1 MTTIAVRPPVASEPP
16 LVKRLIEQFGA
27 TRLDESSFESGIS
40 APGHTVLF
48 FTEDPQRIK
57 ETLDVAVI
65 LPEIA
70 QAMTQRLRI
79 GVLPPPLAVAKAP
92 IYGVRRWPALVFLR
106 DGGWLGN
113 IEGLRDWAE
122 YLEITNQLLAGPVLP
137 LPPKVIP
144 VAAAGAA
151 SCG

>member
-1 MTTIAVRPPVASEPP
+1 MSAAAIRTPVAGEPP
-16 LVKRLIEQFGA
+16 LITRLVEQFGA
-27 TRLDESSFESGIS
+27 TRLDASGFE
-40 APGHTVLF
+40 AFVAEPGDTVLF
-48 FTEDPQRIK
+48 YTEDPQRIR

-70 QAMTQRLRI
+70 QALAQHLQI
-79 GVLPPPLAVAKAP
+79 GVLPPPLANAKASL
-92 IYGVRRWPALVFLR
+92 YGVRRWPALVFLR
-106 DGGWLGN
+106 SGGWLGN
-113 IEGLRDWAE
+113 IEGLRDWAD
-122 YLEITNQLLAGPVLP
+122 YLASATQLLAGPVRP

>member
-1 MTTIAVRPPVASEPP
+1 MRSPLRNPFGQQSVDRDVVEELDDSGFEAFIA
-16 LVKRLIEQFGA
+16 G
-27 TRLDESSFESGIS
+27 T
-40 APGHTVLF
+40 GHTVLF
-48 FTEDPQRIK
+48 FTEDPLRIK

-70 QAMTQRLRI
+70 GAVTQRLRI
-79 GVLPPPLAVAKAP
+79 GVLPPPLANAKASL
-92 IYGVRRWPALVFLR
+92 YAVRRWPALVFLR

-113 IEGLRDWAE
+113 VEGLRDWAD
-122 YLEITNQLLAGPVLP
+122 YVVATNEVLAGPVRP

-144 VAAAGAA
+144 VAVAGAA

>member
-1 MTTIAVRPPVASEPP
+1 MNASPKGHPPAVEPA
-16 LVKRLIEQFGA
+16 LVTRLIDLHGA
-27 TRLDESSFESGIS
+27 TRLDESTFEGGIAASGC
-40 APGHTVLF
+40 TVLF
-48 FTEDPQRIK
+48 YTEDPLRIK

-70 QAMTQRLRI
+70 RAMPGRLRI
-79 GVLPPPLAVAKAP
+79 GVLPPALALARAAHF
-92 IYGVRRWPALVFLR
+92 GVRRWPALVFLR

-113 IEGLRDWAE
+113 IEGLRNWSE
-122 YLEITNQLLAGPVLP
+122 YLSEVEALLAGPVRA

-151 SCG
+151 PCG